1 MNVAE
6 ALALVYSR
14 QYEPAKVKEI
24 VEALSEPFDEE
35 YIQWKPQTIT
45 KDKKKAQAAAYIDT
59 RAAYDRL
66 NDVLGN
72 GGWFDLAEVTFSEE
86 FGKKTGW
93 KDDAVVSP
101 VTKCLATIHLG
112 IVGVGLHSG
121 VGEGWGADD
130 NAYTIAF
137 AQALKRAAVPFGMGR
152 YLYDLPKVYHPIDQW
167 KKFEEPLPELP
178 DWAKPRKPCEQCGER
193 IRKVEVD
200 TPNGPKTFT
209 VDQLIANSMKKYSRK
224 LCAKCQ
230 QAAGAAKK
238 AAAGRAVGAANGAP
252 SAVAA

>member
-6 ALALVYSR
+6 ALALVYAKP
-14 QYEPAKVKEI
+14 YEPAKVKEI
-24 VEALSEPFDEE
+24 IEALSEPFDEE

-72 GGWFDLAEVTFSEE
+72 GGWFDLAEVTFTNE

-93 KDDAVVSP
+93 KEEEKINP
-101 VTKCLATIHLG
+101 VTKCLVTIHMG

-152 YLYDLPKVYHPIDQW
+152 YLYDLPKVYHPIDAY
-167 KKFEEPLPELP
+167 KKFVEPLPELP
-178 DWAKPRKPCEQCGER
+178 DWAKPRKPCEVCGER
-193 IRKVEVD
+193 IRKVEIN
-200 TPNGPKTFT
+200 TPNGLRTFT
-209 VDQLIANSMKKYSRK
+209 VDQLIANSMKKQGK
-224 LCAKCQ
+224 KMCAKCQ
-230 QAAGAAKK
+230 QAAGAQKK
-238 AAAGRAVGAANGAP
+238 AAAGRPVGKANGA
-252 SAVAA
+252 AASVVQ